1 MDAACAIGTFHSAAP
16 KECHPYFKGQIFLLG
31 HSLGG
36 MDAGGCWSKVASLT
50 SPDWVFQNLWWI
62 YIYNIILGDLQ
73 SWSPF
78 SLVDYSYP
86 SGVILWDI
94 VMEKRLS
101 FTPSAL
107 FMLGS
112 PLGVFLHTGYGVAGS
127 HALCKKLGK
136 AWSSNAFLHV
146 NSFPFK
152 LRGNLFTTFSAFQ
165 NHSHFIVRIAYDD
178 IQLSLSLHFLVC
190 TG

>member
-1 MDAACAIGTFHSAAP
+1 M
-16 KECHPYFKGQIFLLG
+16 QL
-31 HSLGG
+31 
-36 MDAGGCWSKVASLT
+36 ASLAHFIQLLRRSAIHT
-50 SPDWVFQNLWWI
+50 LRVKFSFWAIPLEAWILGVVDQRWHLWQARIEFSRYHQNWWWI

-165 NHSHFIVRIAYDD
+165 KPFSFY
-178 IQLSLSLHFLVC
+178 C
-190 TG
+190 